1 MAKGKIAYFHNNY
14 GKLISEGVTYN
25 FHIDI
30 VEGGVALE
38 KEVEFELDNGGY
50 VKIVYG
56 KGAEKP
62 QPKKKKQESKNTSSK
77 ILLTEEK

>member
-1 MAKGKIAYFHNNY
+1 MAKGTIASFHNNC
-14 GKLISEGVTYN
+14 GELVSEGVTYN

-30 VEGGVALE
+30 VEGGVALN

-56 KGAEKP
+56 QGANKS
-62 QPKKKKQESKNTSSK
+62 QPVKKKQESKSNTTK
-77 ILLTEEK
+77 ILLTEDK